1 VGGLEEMRREENEN
15 FLRTARVGRISTSLK
30 DQPYIVPI
38 FYVYHKGRILIHTS
52 GSGKKIEAI
61 AKNSAVCFEIDESS
75 EDERKLKSVIV
86 FGKASIIQSG
96 EEKLEA
102 LRALVEKYREYHKSR
117 EELMHVLYDEKYYA
131 DCMERAAIIAISPT
145 QITGRKRER

>member
-1 VGGLEEMRREENEN
+1 LEDMRRDDIEK
-15 FLRTARVGRISTSLK
+15 FLRTARVGRVGTSLK
-30 DQPYIVPI
+30 GQPYIVPV

-52 GSGKKIEAI
+52 GSGKKMETIT
-61 AKNSAVCFEIDESS
+61 KNPAVCFEIDESS
-75 EDERKLKSVIV
+75 EDERRLKSVIV
-86 FGKASIIQSG
+86 FGKASIIQNR

-117 EELMHVLYDEKYYA
+117 EELVHVLYDEEYYA
-131 DCMERAAIIAISPT
+131 DCMERAAIIAVTPT

>member
-1 VGGLEEMRREENEN
+1 MEDMKQDDSEKFLE
-15 FLRTARVGRISTSLK
+15 TARVGRISTSLK
-30 DQPYIVPI
+30 GQPYVVPV
-38 FYVYHKGRILIHTS
+38 FYVYHNSRILIHTS
-52 GSGKKIEAI
+52 GSGKKIETI
-61 AKNSAVCFEIDESS
+61 TKNPAVCFEIDESS

-86 FGKASIIQSG
+86 FGKASIIQNR

-117 EELMHVLYDEKYYA
+117 EELMHVLYDEEYYA
-131 DCMERAAIIAISPT
+131 DCMEQASIIAITPT

>member
-1 VGGLEEMRREENEN
+1 MRREENEN